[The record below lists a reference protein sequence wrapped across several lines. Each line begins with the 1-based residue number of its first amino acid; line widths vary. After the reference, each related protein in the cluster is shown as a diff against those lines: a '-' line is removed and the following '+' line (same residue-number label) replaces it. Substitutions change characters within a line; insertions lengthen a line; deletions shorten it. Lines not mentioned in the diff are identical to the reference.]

1 MTAVGLVMA
10 PGAPWHN
17 RFAARL
23 ARAVADALAADPRVA
38 LQVSADLDRAPLP
51 ADRAVVL
58 NLSAQDDDAVR
69 RRLPAGARLVTLRYL
84 EQDHAH
90 QALVAL
96 PLPQLWARPALVPG
110 QRAVLA
116 PPALLALELRDH
128 AGGLLARWEGRAHRK
143 RAGRAVEALLH
154 GAPLLVADALAT
166 HALATHVH
174 AAHTRG
180 QARPA
185 HALVPTVSAPLRAHV
200 DGGALP
206 TALRYGAHLLR
217 DTVVRRWRPDEAE
230 QWAIGVA
237 PADGALE
244 PRPEAIR
251 WLHPP
256 ADRGFADPFLFKW
269 QGARWLFFEEVP
281 HQGGHGVIAA
291 LPVEADGTGDP
302 AARRE
307 VLRHPHHL
315 SFPTLHAVDGALY
328 LLCEEGSAGMVRLH
342 RCVRFPDRWEP
353 LPPLLDG
360 VAGADPVLWHHD
372 GHWYLFVTDARGGN
386 HDNHLQLHVA
396 PALHGPWRRHPASP
410 IRHGLDGSR
419 MAGAILE
426 APGGPYRL
434 GQACARRYG
443 GAIHLYAIEA
453 ISPDDY
459 RERFV
464 RSLDPVRGSRYPLA
478 RHTHARLDGLVAL
491 DGVRTMP
498 LQARVRPA
506 R

>member
-1 MTAVGLVMA
+1 MTAVGLVVA
-10 PGAPWHN
+10 RPAPWHN
-17 RFAARL
+17 RFAAQL
-23 ARAVADALAADPRVA
+23 QHAMLQALSADRRVA
-38 LQVSADLDRAPLP
+38 LRVSGDLDRAPLP
-51 ADRAVVL
+51 ADSAVVL
-58 NLSAQDDDAVR
+58 NLSAQDDDQVR
-69 RRLPAGARLVTLRYL
+69 ARMPAGARLVTLRYL
-84 EQDHAH
+84 EQDEEHRP
-90 QALVAL
+90 LVAL
-96 PLPQLWARPALVPG
+96 PLSRLWARPTLVPG

-116 PPALLALELRDH
+116 APARLALEARD
-128 AGGLLARWEGRAHRK
+128 ADGALVARWEGRAHHK
-143 RAGRAVEALLH
+143 RAGRAVQALLQ
-154 GAPLLVADALAT
+154 GAPLLIADALAADAR
-166 HALATHVH
+166 HPHLPDPPVH
-174 AAHTRG
+174 GR
-180 QARPA
+180 
-185 HALVPTVSAPLRAHV
+185 LRARIA
-200 DGGALP
+200 GGAVA
-206 TALRYGAHLLR
+206 TAFRYGAHFVR

-230 QWAIGVA
+230 QWAIGLAVA
-237 PADGALE
+237 NGALD
-244 PRPEAIR
+244 PRPEAIH

-256 ADRGFADPFLFKW
+256 ADRGFADPFLFTW

-281 HQGGHGVIAA
+281 HQGGPGIIAA
-291 LPVEADGTGDP
+291 LPVEADGAVDP

-307 VLRHPHHL
+307 VLRHAHHL
-315 SFPTLHAVDGALY
+315 SFPTLHAVDGELY
-328 LLCEEGSAGMVRLH
+328 LLCEEGSAGVVRLH

-353 LPPLLDG
+353 LPPLVDG

-410 IRHGLDGSR
+410 LRHGLDGSR

-443 GAIHLYAIEA
+443 GAIHLHAIEA

-491 DGVRTMP
+491 DGVRAMP

>member
-128 AGGLLARWEGRAHRK
+128 AGGLLTRWEGRAHRK
-143 RAGRAVEALLH
+143 RAGRAVRALLQ
-154 GAPLLVADALAT
+154 GAPALVADALAT
-166 HALATHVH
+166 HPLGTHAR
-174 AAHTRG
+174 AAD
-180 QARPA
+180 ACPA
-185 HALVPTVSAPLRAHV
+185 HGFVPVANGHPPAHV
-200 DGGALP
+200 AGGAVP

-237 PADGALE
+237 PVDGGMD

-256 ADRGFADPFLFKW
+256 ADRGFADPFLFTW
-269 QGARWLFFEEVP
+269 EGTRWLFFEEVP
-281 HQGGHGVIAA
+281 HRGGLGVIAA
-291 LPVEADGTGDP
+291 LPLDADGHADP
-302 AARRE
+302 EARRV
-307 VLRHPHHL
+307 VLRHAHHL
-315 SFPTLHAVDGALY
+315 SFPTLHAVAGELY
-328 LLCEEGSAGMVRLH
+328 LLCEEGSAGLVRLH
-342 RCVRFPDRWEP
+342 RCVRYPDRWEP
-353 LPPLLDG
+353 LPPLIAG
-360 VAGADPVLWHHD
+360 VAGADPVLWHHE

-386 HDNHLQLHVA
+386 HDNHLHLYVA
-396 PALHGPWRRHPASP
+396 PSLHGPWRRHRASP
-410 IRHGLDGSR
+410 LRHGLDGSR

-443 GAIHLYAIEA
+443 GAIHVFAIEA
-453 ISPDDY
+453 ITPDDY

-478 RHTHARLDGLVAL
+478 RHTHARLDGLLAL

>member
-1 MTAVGLVMA
+1 MTAVGLVVA
-10 PGAPWHN
+10 PPAPWHN
-17 RFAARL
+17 RFAARVQY
-23 ARAVADALAADPRVA
+23 AVRDALAADPR
-38 LQVSADLDRAPLP
+38 LQLHVSSDLDRAPFP
-51 ADRAVVL
+51 APCAVVL
-58 NLSAQDDDAVR
+58 NLSAQHDDAVR
-69 RRLPAGARLVTLRYL
+69 ARVPVGARLVTLRYL
-84 EQDHAH
+84 EQNGAPRP
-90 QALVAL
+90 LVAL
-96 PLPQLWARPALVPG
+96 PLSQLWVRPTLVPG

-116 PPALLALELRDH
+116 SPALLALEARD
-128 AGGLLARWEGRAHRK
+128 ADGALLARWEGRAHRK
-143 RAGRAVEALLH
+143 RAGRAVRALLQ
-154 GAPLLVADALAT
+154 GAPLLIADVLAT
-166 HALATHVH
+166 DARPD
-174 AAHTRG
+174 HTRSSLING
-180 QARPA
+180 RSGTAI
-185 HALVPTVSAPLRAHV
+185 T
-200 DGGALP
+200 GGALT

-237 PADGALE
+237 PVDGGMD

-251 WLHPP
+251 WLQPP
-256 ADRGFADPFLFKW
+256 ADRGFADPFLFTW

-281 HQGGHGVIAA
+281 HGGGHGVIAA
-291 LPVEADGTGDP
+291 LPLDADGRADP
-302 AARRE
+302 EARQV
-307 VLRHPHHL
+307 VLRHAHHL
-315 SFPTLHAVDGALY
+315 SFPTVHAVDGALY
-328 LLCEEGSAGMVRLH
+328 LLCEEGSAGLVRLH

-353 LPPLLDG
+353 LPPLIPG
-360 VAGADPVLWHHD
+360 VAGADPVVWHHE

-386 HDNHLQLHVA
+386 HDNHLQLYVA
-396 PALHGPWRRHPASP
+396 PSLHGPWQRHPASP
-410 IRHGLDGSR
+410 LRHGLDGSR

-443 GAIHLYAIEA
+443 GAIHLFAIEA
-453 ISPDDY
+453 IAPDVY

-478 RHTHARLDGLVAL
+478 RHTHARLDGLLAL